1 MNPLRKDRIFQAHK
15 KWLSYSWSEY
25 QPEAHK
31 GLGMMYEADE
41 RFTAYY
47 DERSGHGAAK
57 ALNEIIQK
65 KA

>member
-1 MNPLRKDRIFQAHK
+1 
-15 KWLSYSWSEY
+15 
-25 QPEAHK
+25 
-31 GLGMMYEADE
+31 MMYEADE

-65 KA
+65 KRRNLLHDPTKSTRKMT

>member
-1 MNPLRKDRIFQAHK
+1 
-15 KWLSYSWSEY
+15 
-25 QPEAHK
+25 
-31 GLGMMYEADE
+31 MMYEADE

-65 KA
+65 GVIFYMIQQKVHVK